1 MTFDYKIE
9 NNGQIVKEFNNTDI
23 AFQTI
28 HPLTEN
34 AIQYTDDTSMT
45 ILEKSLNTFFTF
57 LYNVPI
63 DGDIEE
69 INYNFLLLDSI
80 YEILLDIS
88 SNDNFNLQIFVK
100 PSSANKQNYI
110 QILSTNTIYKLF
122 INTENQVID
131 LHRGVQFLCVT

>member
-1 MTFDYKIE
+1 MAFDYKIE

-23 AFQTI
+23 AFQAI

-34 AIQYTDDTSMT
+34 AIQYIDDTSMT

-131 LHRGVQFLCVT
+131 LHRGVQFLCIT

>member
-1 MTFDYKIE
+1 MAFDYKIE

-23 AFQTI
+23 AFQAI

-34 AIQYTDDTSMT
+34 AFQYIDDTSMT

-131 LHRGVQFLCVT
+131 LHRGVQFLCIT